1 MPHRRSPSKAVG
13 DGRALL
19 VEGLVCRESN
29 VADRLVNKR
38 WMQLFGPAPGAAN
51 TSTLEPPVLA
61 SFRHQTDAEPSKL
74 WEITQSCSVTEVEK
88 GTFHLRVDTSTLVA
102 VIAAKFTSVEMC
114 SFLLHFGFSGL
125 FAAESLRLCFETEE
139 QAQEWHS
146 QLAALIRR
154 LERQGSGALNFART
168 SSSASVDA
176 GAAVAGG
183 GSAGARGSGGGPRQV
198 TVEPGLHAADGS
210 DRTLR
215 TWQSVRHVNGVAVYA
230 EEEGGDGEG
239 GALMVSAVVRSS
251 PQECFEVLMTR
262 SNSAAAIL
270 QGEAQVLEVID
281 KHTQIV
287 MHSFQPGG
295 LVGRL
300 CAPREMCCV
309 RSWRQDQ
316 DGTYIILYQSTNHRK
331 ARPARGGLLNWR
343 APVRASVQAAGFTV
357 APLLPRYTGGGPSQE
372 CLVTLVMKID
382 LGGWLSQ
389 RSLLRRLGRP
399 LAEPLMRAWLEPMLL
414 SVVMLRD
421 KVEQSRFVVRP
432 YSMGDAIEEPPETP
446 RVEGPEAAG
455 PRAVNRTTTF
465 LTYSGRRS
473 QDLKDFTRRSLD
485 RLAVAAGGASL
496 DAAAAVAEADGEFQ
510 DAMSRRTSVDDAA
523 GEAQAA
529 PGVGQVSIEEVKA
542 VRAALARQQAQEVP
556 EDERWAVQG
565 TAARRY
571 WSCPGNADLRVRG
584 KNYLVDKKKIPAA
597 MPMFDL
603 YSAELVEVDEP
614 MWHMA
619 RFLPSVKML
628 ILGERLVGVVS
639 KASVP
644 MWHMAC
650 FLPSVKYCAAP
661 FMFIL
666 QLMVPANPPISL
678 TMVWTAPLNPM
689 TESLDTLCAAWPEDP
704 QGTVRSFFT
713 NLCEWMKGEGPE
725 ADAVRNK
732 KFKLIPRIVKGSW
745 IVKQSVGTTPVLLGQ
760 KLTTRYFRGP
770 NYFEVD
776 VDITSNTVANS
787 VTSLV
792 VGAITSLVVDLAPL
806 VEGQAEDELPER
818 LIGSVRFE
826 HLDLKSAAYLDD
838 ESGRIYKNEKFK
850 F

>member
-29 VADRLVNKR
+29 VAGGLVNKR
-38 WMQLFGPAPGAAN
+38 WMQLFGPSPGAAN
-51 TSTLEPPVLA
+51 TSTQEPPVLA

-74 WEITQSCSVTEVEK
+74 WEITGSCSVTEVEK

-102 VIAAKFTSVEMC
+102 VIAAKFTSVEMY

-139 QAQEWHS
+139 QAQEWRS
-146 QLAALIRR
+146 QLATLIRR
-154 LERQGSGALNFART
+154 LERQGSGVLNFNRT
-168 SSSASVDA
+168 SSSASMDG
-176 GAAVAGG
+176 GAAAADAAASGT
-183 GSAGARGSGGGPRQV
+183 AGARGGAAGGRQV
-198 TVEPGLHAADGS
+198 PIEPGLHAADGS

-230 EEEGGDGEG
+230 EEEGADGEG

-270 QGEAQVLEVID
+270 QGEARVLEVID

-300 CAPREMCCV
+300 CAPREMCCI

-331 ARPARGGLLNWR
+331 ARPARGGLLHWR

-389 RSLLRRLGRP
+389 HSLLRRLGRP

-432 YSMGDAIEEPPETP
+432 YSMGDAVEEAPETP
-446 RVEGPEAAG
+446 RLEGAEEPT

-485 RLAVAAGGASL
+485 RLAAAAGSGSPQ
-496 DAAAAVAEADGEFQ
+496 AAAALAEADGEFL
-510 DAMSRRTSVDDAA
+510 DAVSRRTSVDDAA
-523 GEAQAA
+523 MQAAAAA
-529 PGVGQVSIEEVKA
+529 PGLGTVSIEEVKA

-584 KNYLVDKKKIPAA
+584 KNYLTDKKKIPAA

-619 RFLPSVKML
+619 R
-628 ILGERLVGVVS
+628 
-639 KASVP
+639 
-644 MWHMAC
+644 

-760 KLTTRYFRGP
+760 KLTTRYFRGS

-826 HLDLKSAAYLDD
+826 HLDLKTAAYLDD
-838 ESGRIYKNEKFK
+838 ESGKIYKNENQPATLSAEEVVLPRPDFR
-850 F
+850 FNY